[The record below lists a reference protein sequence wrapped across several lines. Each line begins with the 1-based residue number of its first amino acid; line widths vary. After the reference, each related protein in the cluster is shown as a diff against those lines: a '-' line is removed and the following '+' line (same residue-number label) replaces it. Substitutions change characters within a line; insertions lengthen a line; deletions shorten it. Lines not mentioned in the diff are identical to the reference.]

1 MNLISNLEGL
11 KKCARTKNYAEMTGA
26 DTAFQRGQSN

>member
-11 KKCARTKNYAEMTGA
+11 KKCVRSKTYAEVTGA
-26 DTAFQRGQSN
+26 DTALQRG